1 MDKETREFLENKF
14 GIVEQRLTAID
25 GRLDTM
31 DGRFTRIDGR
41 LDTMDGRFTRI
52 DEQFTSIDGKFE
64 ETKRYFGVLAEGL
77 RSEIRQV
84 AEGHQI
90 LVDGQARI
98 VEKIEHTERELGAMI
113 KFSYAELDRRIRTV
127 EEKMLALE
135 TRVERIETGHA

>member
-31 DGRFTRIDGR
+31 DE
-41 LDTMDGRFTRI
+41 RFTRI
-52 DEQFTSIDGKFE
+52 DERFTGIDGKFE
-64 ETKRYFGVLAEGL
+64 DTRRYFGVLAEGL

-98 VEKIEHTERELGAMI
+98 VEKIEHVERELGAMI
-113 KFSYAELDRRIRTV
+113 KFSYAELDRRIRAV
-127 EEKMLALE
+127 E
-135 TRVERIETGHA
+135 

>member
-14 GIVEQRLTAID
+14 GIVEQRLAAID
-25 GRLDTM
+25 GRLDSMDGQFARIDGRLETM
-31 DGRFTRIDGR
+31 DGRFTH
-41 LDTMDGRFTRI
+41 I
-52 DEQFTSIDGKFE
+52 DERFTSIDGKFE
-64 ETKRYFGVLAEGL
+64 EMKRYFGVLAEGL

-113 KFSYAELDRRIRTV
+113 KFS
-127 EEKMLALE
+127 
-135 TRVERIETGHA
+135 

>member
-31 DGRFTRIDGR
+31 DGRFTHIDGR
-41 LDTMDGRFTRI
+41 LDTIGGWFTRI
-52 DEQFTSIDGKFE
+52 DERFTGIDGKFE

-84 AEGHQI
+84 AEDHQI
-90 LVDGQARI
+90 LVGGQARI
-98 VEKIEHTERELGAMI
+98 V
-113 KFSYAELDRRIRTV
+113 
-127 EEKMLALE
+127 
-135 TRVERIETGHA
+135 

>member
-31 DGRFTRIDGR
+31 DGRFTRIDE
-41 LDTMDGRFTRI
+41 RFTG
-52 DEQFTSIDGKFE
+52 IDGKFE

-77 RSEIRQV
+77 RSEVRQV

-98 VEKIEHTERELGAMI
+98 VEKIEHVERELGAMI
-113 KFSYAELDRRIRTV
+113 KFSYAELDRRIRAV

-135 TRVERIETGHA
+135 TRVERIEAGQV